1 VKLIGEEER
10 YHLCIVEYKPTK
22 PKNKLYYHED
32 MMQVFA
38 QKICVD
44 YVFHCD
50 CDAVLYYA
58 DVRQRIQLPL
68 RENYTVY
75 EQELGK
81 ILKEMEGF
89 LELGNIPPVKKG
101 QNCNGCSLKDVCMP
115 SKKSF
120 QRIRRQVTE
129 MSDDD

>member
-1 VKLIGEEER
+1 
-10 YHLCIVEYKPTK
+10 
-22 PKNKLYYHED
+22 
-32 MMQVFA
+32 M
-38 QKICVD
+38 
-44 YVFHCD
+44 
-50 CDAVLYYA
+50 
-58 DVRQRIQLPL
+58 PL

-75 EQELGK
+75 EQELKK
-81 ILKEMEGF
+81 ILKEMAGF

-120 QRIRRQVTE
+120 QSIRRQVTE